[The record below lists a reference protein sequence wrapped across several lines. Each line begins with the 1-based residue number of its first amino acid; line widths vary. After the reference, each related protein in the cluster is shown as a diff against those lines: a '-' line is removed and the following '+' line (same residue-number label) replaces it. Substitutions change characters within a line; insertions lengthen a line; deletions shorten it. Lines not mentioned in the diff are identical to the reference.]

1 MNPSMNQQPTV
12 DGEKLIGQIREVLAK
27 QESGIIAIPANPTPD
42 AIAASTALYM
52 ALIKMGK
59 NVSIVASVIPQSDM
73 EGADK
78 IKTSLTTGGDNLI
91 VSFPYEDGTIDKVDY
106 NIEGERFNLIIV
118 PREGSNKL
126 QPNDVQFSYTGGK
139 VDFIIT
145 IDVPNLKSL
154 GDIYTQNESMFG
166 GKNIINIDRH
176 LINNSYGTINLVSK
190 SSSSTSELVLK
201 VIQGLK
207 IELDKTMA
215 TNLYAGIQVATNNLT
230 AYSVN
235 AETYESI
242 ATLMRAGAQKTAM
255 PVPPQMGGMYGGQR
269 PQYPQRAPMNMN
281 NDMFDQPFQP
291 QQQPQSI
298 PQPSAMNR
306 QTSID
311 RVEKVTYSL
320 GAAVFCNGCSPCIMY
335 FVCKYFPMFL

>member
-12 DGEKLIGQIREVLAK
+12 DTEKLIGQIREVLAK
-27 QESGIIAIPANPTPD
+27 QDSGIIAIAANPTPD

-59 NVSIVASVIPQSDM
+59 NISIVASTIPQSDLP
-73 EGADK
+73 GADK

-91 VSFPYEDGTIDKVDY
+91 VSFPYQDGTIDKVDY

-118 PREGSNKL
+118 PREGSNKI

-145 IDVPNLKSL
+145 IDAPNLKSL
-154 GDIYTQNESMFG
+154 GDIYTQNESMFS

-190 SSSSTSELVLK
+190 SSSSTSELVMK
-201 VIQGLK
+201 VIQGLNVE
-207 IELDKTMA
+207 IDKTMA
-215 TNLYAGIQVATNNLT
+215 TNLYAGIQTATNNLM

-235 AETYESI
+235 AETYESV
-242 ATLMRAGAQKTAM
+242 AALMRAGAQKRVM
-255 PVPPQMGGMYGGQR
+255 PVPNMGNNMYGGQR
-269 PQYPQRAPMNMN
+269 PQYPQ
-281 NDMFDQPFQP
+281 QGGFQ
-291 QQQPQSI
+291 
-298 PQPSAMNR
+298 SAMTR
-306 QTSID
+306 QSSID
-311 RVEKVTYSL
+311 QVETITQPKEFESNNSSQENPL
-320 GAAVFCNGCSPCIMY
+320 KPKIFSGSGG
-335 FVCKYFPMFL
+335 LL

>member
-12 DGEKLIGQIREVLAK
+12 DTEKLIGQIREVLAK
-27 QESGIIAIPANPTPD
+27 QDSGIIAIAANPTPD

-59 NVSIVASVIPQSDM
+59 NISIVASAIPQSDLQ
-73 EGADK
+73 GADK

-91 VSFPYEDGTIDKVDY
+91 VSFPYQDGTIDKVDY

-118 PREGSNKL
+118 PREGSNKI

-145 IDVPNLKSL
+145 IDAPNLKSL
-154 GDIYTQNESMFG
+154 GDIYTQNESMFS

-190 SSSSTSELVLK
+190 SSSSTSELVMK

-207 IELDKTMA
+207 VEIDKTMA
-215 TNLYAGIQVATNNLT
+215 TNLYAGIQTATNNLT

-235 AETYESI
+235 AETYDSV
-242 ATLMRAGAQKTAM
+242 AALMRAGAQKRVM
-255 PVPPQMGGMYGGQR
+255 PVPNMGNNMYGGQFVQ
-269 PQYPQRAPMNMN
+269 PQYM
-281 NDMFDQPFQP
+281 
-291 QQQPQSI
+291 
-298 PQPSAMNR
+298 PQPSVMNR

-311 RVEKVTYSL
+311 QVEKVSVPKEFESNESSKENPL
-320 GAAVFCNGCSPCIMY
+320 KPKIFSGSGG
-335 FVCKYFPMFL
+335 LL